1 MPSLFLE
8 IFHLNGQE
16 IYNQILAKIP
26 KSKVLHN
33 NLNGVLGANYNQNLS
48 KSPKEDY
55 MKIQMPNILAIF

>member
-48 KSPKEDY
+48 ESPKEDY